1 MRRTLIYPLGT
12 KEYEKL
18 ISYLCDSPI
27 ASVTEEILRE
37 RCEQASLNRVKNQI
51 LEEENDR
58 KYYER
63 EARIKAKILSERR
76 MMYYQ
81 LLENSL
87 SK

>member
-76 MMYYQ
+76 MMYY
-81 LLENSL
+81 
-87 SK
+87 

>member
-27 ASVTEEILRE
+27 TSEEILRE

-58 KYYER
+58 KYYDR
-63 EARIKAKILSERR
+63 EARIKAKRLSEGR
-76 MMYYQ
+76 MMYNQ